1 MITIPDR
8 ATTRKVPK
16 ITPAMID
23 AGASV
28 LAPFDRLEM
37 SESFARQLAKEILR
51 KSLCVGQA

>member
-1 MITIPDR
+1 MPDR

-28 LAPFDRLEM
+28 LVPFDRLEM
-37 SESFARQLAKEILR
+37 SDLYARQLAEEIISRSLR
-51 KSLCVGQA
+51 VASI